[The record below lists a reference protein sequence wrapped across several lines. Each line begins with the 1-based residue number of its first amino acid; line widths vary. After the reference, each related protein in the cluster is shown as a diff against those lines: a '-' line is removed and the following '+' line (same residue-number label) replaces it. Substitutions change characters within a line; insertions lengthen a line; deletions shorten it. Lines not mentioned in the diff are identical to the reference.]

1 MKPLF
6 FPFTHLR
13 DKDARALVS
22 CFGRAAFLSTRSASE
37 VRAGEKAAP
46 GNSCIETLFM
56 EEKELQPILER
67 VAGYREWARIHS
79 RSGGP
84 LKSFVKKTPYFTST
98 TSVGAIR
105 SQISRKAGQP
115 ESGQKR
121 EPEAGREEL
130 LAEALL
136 FLRLAQE
143 QDEANEAIDAELS
156 AVMRSQGRVLASV
169 RGDSLQDTPDSV
181 QEGDPGNYMAEKRIT
196 SWARLFNE
204 KRDLIAARGP
214 MVLATTSPAVVETL
228 EQMAE
233 KSVNILDRKQ
243 IIMHE
248 GSSSQ
253 GRAASGEEGEGDRAG
268 QWYLFSETDIKN
280 IFCLTEENVDYN
292 KLIQGAGDGKFPV
305 VLVGGK

>member
-1 MKPLF
+1 
-6 FPFTHLR
+6 
-13 DKDARALVS
+13 
-22 CFGRAAFLSTRSASE
+22 
-37 VRAGEKAAP
+37 
-46 GNSCIETLFM
+46 
-56 EEKELQPILER
+56 
-67 VAGYREWARIHS
+67 
-79 RSGGP
+79 
-84 LKSFVKKTPYFTST
+84 
-98 TSVGAIR
+98 
-105 SQISRKAGQP
+105 
-115 ESGQKR
+115 
-121 EPEAGREEL
+121 
-130 LAEALL
+130 
-136 FLRLAQE
+136 
-143 QDEANEAIDAELS
+143 NEAIDTELY

-169 RGDSLQDTPDSV
+169 RGDSFQDPADSE
-181 QEGDPGNYMAEKRIT
+181 QEGDPGNYMAEKRIK